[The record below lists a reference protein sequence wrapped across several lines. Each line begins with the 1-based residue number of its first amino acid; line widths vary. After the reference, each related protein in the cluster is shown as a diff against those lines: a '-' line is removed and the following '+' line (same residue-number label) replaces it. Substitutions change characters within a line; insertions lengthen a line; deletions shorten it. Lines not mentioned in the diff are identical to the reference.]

1 MIQFLSGWLA
11 NTPDAAAP
19 YALAALGLIISE
31 RAGVLTLTAEGLML
45 IGAVA
50 AIGCD
55 LTLGGYPLA
64 SLLASMAAASAVS
77 VLFAVLAVTLRVNQV
92 ISGLVVVFFCQG
104 LSTML
109 GTLLGW
115 QNQPVSGLLGVAVP
129 GLTDLAV
136 IGPVLFGQTVVT
148 YLVVPVFV
156 AVDFVLRRTMPGL
169 RLRAVGENP
178 EAADAA
184 GVSVPWTRYAAIMAG
199 AALVGLAGGLLSVGG
214 VKMWFPQMAGG
225 RGWIAVALVIFAR
238 WRPWRALFGA
248 LLFGGIESLV
258 PRIAAAGIQAPQYF
272 LLMAP
277 YVATLG
283 VMVWTAVTRRPGGG
297 AEPGAL
303 GLAFVR
309 KERR

>member
-1 MIQFLSGWLA
+1 MQFLAGWLA
-11 NTPDAAAP
+11 NSPDAAAP

-50 AIGCD
+50 AVGCE

-64 SLLASMAAASAVS
+64 ALLAAAAAASVVS
-77 VLFAVLAVTLRVNQV
+77 LLFAVLVVTLRVNQV
-92 ISGLVVVFFCQG
+92 IAGLVMVFFCQG

-109 GTLLGW
+109 GTRLGW
-115 QNQPVSGLLGVAVP
+115 QNQPVAGMLGVFVP
-129 GLTDLAV
+129 GLTSIAI
-136 IGPVLFGQTVVT
+136 IGPILFGQTVVT
-148 YLVVPVFV
+148 YLTVPIFV

-184 GVSVPWTRYAAIMAG
+184 GVSVLLTRYAAIIAG

-214 VKMWFPQMAGG
+214 VKMWFPGMAGG

-238 WRPWRALFGA
+238 WRPWRALIGA

-258 PRIAAAGIQAPQYF
+258 PRIAAAGIQAPHYF
-272 LLMAP
+272 MLMAP
-277 YVATLG
+277 YLVTLG
-283 VMVWTAVTRRPGGG
+283 VMIWTAVSSKPGSA

-309 KERR
+309 EERR

>member
-1 MIQFLSGWLA
+1 MIQFLSGWLS

-45 IGAVA
+45 IGAMA

-55 LTLGGYPLA
+55 LTLGGYPLLSLVGA
-64 SLLASMAAASAVS
+64 MLAASIVSLL
-77 VLFAVLAVTLRVNQV
+77 FAFLVVTLRVNQV
-92 ISGLVVVFFCQG
+92 ISGLAIVFFCQG
-104 LSTML
+104 LSTLL

-115 QNQPVSGLLGVAVP
+115 QNQPVTGLLGVVIP
-129 GLTDLAV
+129 GLTGLAV
-136 IGPVLFGQTVVT
+136 IGPILFGQTIVT
-148 YLVVPVFV
+148 YLTVPIFA
-156 AVDFVLRRTMPGL
+156 AVDTVLRRTMPGL

-184 GVSVPWTRYAAIMAG
+184 GVSVAWTRYAAIVAG
-199 AALVGLAGGLLSVGG
+199 AALIGLAGGLLSVGG

-258 PRIAAAGIQAPQYF
+258 PRIAAAGIPAPQYF
-272 LLMAP
+272 MLMAP
-277 YVATLG
+277 YVVTLG
-283 VMVWTAVTRRPGGG
+283 VMIWTAISRRTTG

-303 GLAFVR
+303 GIAFVR
-309 KERR
+309 EERR

>member
-1 MIQFLSGWLA
+1 MIQFLAGWLA

-45 IGAVA
+45 IGACA
-50 AIGCD
+50 AIGCE

-64 SLLASMAAASAVS
+64 SLLASMAAASVVS
-77 VLFAVLAVTLRVNQV
+77 LLFALLVVTLRVNQV

-109 GTLLGW
+109 GTLLDW
-115 QNQPVSGLLGVAVP
+115 QNQPVSGLLGVVVP
-129 GLTDLAV
+129 GLTGLAV
-136 IGPVLFGQTVVT
+136 IGPILFGQTVVT
-148 YLVVPVFV
+148 YLTVPIFA

-184 GVSVPWTRYAAIMAG
+184 GVSVPLVRYAAIVTG
-199 AALVGLAGGLLSVGG
+199 AALIGLAGGLLSVGG

-225 RGWIAVALVIFAR
+225 RGWIAIALVIFAR

-277 YVATLG
+277 YVVTLG
-283 VMVWTAVTRRPGGG
+283 VMIWTAAARKPGGA

-309 KERR
+309 EERR